1 MLATTTTDALCV
13 ADPATLKQALSSL
26 PSCLDLLDIP
36 TASAWSADNSC
47 LYISSA
53 HTIQR
58 YEPTSNTLRNSYAH
72 DTAESITYMVARDQ
86 ACVVFSAGSKVHV
99 LDSDQISQTFETHK
113 GAVNSLS
120 LSNDNTLLA
129 STSSGAVHVHNLT
142 LGSHTVM
149 RGLAN
154 GDISTCAFHSHSRT
168 RLLVAAGKQLMV
180 FDTTRPSGPMKTI
193 ITTGDIVAVACSP
206 FSKTLVAVATS
217 GGFVGLIDLEKEK
230 SCV

>member
-1 MLATTTTDALCV
+1 
-13 ADPATLKQALSSL
+13 
-26 PSCLDLLDIP
+26 
-36 TASAWSADNSC
+36 
-47 LYISSA
+47 
-53 HTIQR
+53 
-58 YEPTSNTLRNSYAH
+58 
-72 DTAESITYMVARDQ
+72 MVARDH

-113 GAVNSLS
+113 GPVNSLS

-129 STSSGAVHVHNLT
+129 STSPGAVHVHNLT

-154 GDISTCAFHSHSRT
+154 VEISTCAFHSHSRT

-206 FSKTLVAVATS
+206 FSKTLVAAATS

-230 SCV
+230 ACVRCLTLPAKLNFL